1 MKKQIQKY
9 EQGKRYQP
17 GDEMEHEGKYFR
29 CVLKADN
36 TLDWERFKAPE
47 AEGGQFSEVWREIFA
62 HLELGHGRAADGL
75 FTARILNSD
84 YPSDL
89 QHTDPKTGRTYIPVR
104 RLRIM
109 LDYIFDGQY
118 SFRLAPISYVS
129 VKPDKPN
136 LMVQTVEL
144 SVTLPSGYIRTVVGS
159 AMGAS
164 GSAMN
169 GENTAASAV
178 LGKAERAA
186 IVKLGRYFGRDL
198 FDDEQLQYEPASASA
213 ETPKAEL
220 KRGGE

>member
-1 MKKQIQKY
+1 MKKTIPPY
-9 EQGKRYQP
+9 EQGKTYHP
-17 GDEMEHEGKYFR
+17 GDMVAMNGKTWR
-29 CVLKADN
+29 CVLKSDN
-36 TLDWERFKAPE
+36 KLGWDETQEQE
-47 AEGGQFSEVWREIFA
+47 AEGGQFLDVWREIFA
-62 HLELGHGRAADGL
+62 HLELGQGRAADGL

-164 GSAMN
+164 GSALG

-198 FDDEQLQYEPASASA
+198 FDDEQLSYEPASASISTVIA
-213 ETPKAEL
+213 KID
-220 KRGGE
+220 